1 MVMTKKLPHN
11 ESAPI
16 RWLRDRYRR
25 HLHAAVCAI
34 LRDQHRGCPAGTSV
48 CVWGGGWGRVAHTIR
63 GGTLQALVVGAGAHT
78 NRQRQRQAL
87 RLMTMHPSGWDHPAC
102 PGVHQRTWLGSPRVS
117 HTPQTAS

>member
-1 MVMTKKLPHN
+1 M
-11 ESAPI
+11 
-16 RWLRDRYRR
+16 RQ
-25 HLHAAVCAI
+25 CAQSSGI
-34 LRDQHRGCPAGTSV
+34 SIGGALQALLCV
-48 CVWGGGWGRVAHTIR
+48 CVGGGWGRVAHTIR